1 MTTKLILYSTSSCH
15 LCEEAAAILENLSSL
30 DIAWHEIDIAE
41 DKKLL
46 AIYGTKIPVLRH
58 TDSGR
63 EINWPFTQSDVN
75 LLIDSQLQ

>member
-1 MTTKLILYSTSSCH
+1 
-15 LCEEAAAILENLSSL
+15 
-30 DIAWHEIDIAE
+30 
-41 DKKLL
+41 
-46 AIYGTKIPVLRH
+46 VLRH